1 MVMDGWTEAMEVSEA
16 VTDTQ
21 TQTRQERRGE
31 QRHTRDTDRQ
41 ERRGDERGENPSLL
55 FPTAVFCLSLFVWPC
70 KLNHCIEQGLVT
82 RGLKCEVR
90 RHVTRA
96 LASPVLHPRR
106 AGHHVFCSSTAST
119 RISCSVQ
126 SCTVRARTHMHL
138 NGKYKHA
145 QVRTALLLLLV
156 LGVYSVGGEER
167 EQKGETA

>member
-1 MVMDGWTEAMEVSEA
+1 MDGSDGSEA
-16 VTDTQ
+16 GTDTD
-21 TQTRQERRGE
+21 TDRRQDKRGE
-31 QRHTRDTDRQ
+31 QRHERDTDRQ

-82 RGLKCEVR
+82 QGLKCEVR

-119 RISCSVQ
+119 RISCSVLSNPVQ
-126 SCTVRARTHMHL
+126 YEHARTCMHL
-138 NGKYKHA
+138 YGKYKHA
-145 QVRTALLLLLV
+145 RVRTAAV
-156 LGVYSVGGEER
+156 AAAGGGRGAGGEER